1 MARAAGDSS
10 FAEECRRLFDSGSK
24 WIDANLFNGEYY
36 VQKIRGWEKDKI
48 APSLRSAMG
57 SDDTENPQFQ
67 VGEGC
72 LVDQLVG
79 QYLAAVAGLGDLLSP
94 RNIRTALGSVYRYN
108 YKRALFGHQSVQRI
122 FALNDESA
130 LVICDYGKAKRP
142 RIPFPYYAEVMTG
155 FEYST
160 AAHMLYA
167 GMEREGEECIR
178 SIRARYDGEKRN
190 PWDEAECGHHY
201 ARAMAAWSGLLALS
215 GFRYDGASAS
225 VVVLPRAR
233 GPEFR
238 CFWSAPTGWGRFRT
252 TLQEKVA
259 RVSLQVE
266 HGTLAFRSCTIR
278 SASGATKAL
287 LDGQPVSHHVRYEA
301 RHVTFEFPEPVRIE
315 EGRRLTLEVSA

>member
-1 MARAAGDSS
+1 
-10 FAEECRRLFDSGSK
+10 
-24 WIDANLFNGEYY
+24 
-36 VQKIRGWEKDKI
+36 
-48 APSLRSAMG
+48 MG

-79 QYLAAVAGLGDLLSP
+79 QYLATVAGLGELLSA
-94 RNIRTALGSVYRYN
+94 RNIKMALQSVYRYN
-108 YKRALFGHQSVQRI
+108 YKRTLNSHDSVQRI

-130 LVICDYGKAKRP
+130 LVICDYGKTRRP

-167 GMEREGEECIR
+167 GMEREGIDCIR

-215 GFRYDGASAS
+215 GFRYDGLSAAVVALPS
-225 VVVLPRAR
+225 VTA
-233 GPEFR
+233 PEFR
-238 CFWSAPTGWGRFRT
+238 CFWSTPNGWGRFRT
-252 TLQEKVA
+252 
-259 RVSLQVE
+259 SLQGKLARFSIDVD
-266 HGTLAFRSCTIR
+266 HGALACRSCTIR
-278 SASGATKAL
+278 SGAGATAAL
-287 LDGQPVSHHVRYEA
+287 LNGQPVKHVAHHKA
-301 RHVTFEFPEPVRIE
+301 RQTVFEFLEPLLVE
-315 EGRRLTLEVSA
+315 EGRRLSLEVRG